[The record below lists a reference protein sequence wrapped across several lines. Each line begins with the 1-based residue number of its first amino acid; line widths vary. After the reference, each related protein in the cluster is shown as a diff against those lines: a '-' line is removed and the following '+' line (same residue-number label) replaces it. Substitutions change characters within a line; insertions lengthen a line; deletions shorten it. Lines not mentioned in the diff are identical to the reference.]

1 MNTNELTNKDREVL
15 FQALREYRKKSTI
28 ETDEDDMSNRDELER
43 KLQRGGQLIENDLW
57 LLEAVVA
64 NEIPDNDFYDHLMEV
79 LNK

>member
-28 ETDEDDMSNRDELER
+28 EDGDMSNRDELER
-43 KLQRGGQLIENDLW
+43 KLQHGGQLIENDLW

-64 NEIPDNDFYDHLMEV
+64 NEIPDNDFYDHLMAL